1 VVELLLRD
9 VMEAFVQAPKDLG
22 SALIRGEPAE
32 GTSVVHFDVELVMA
46 GYRSALR
53 VSHMEGL
60 GEPETNHR
68 A

>member
-1 VVELLLRD
+1 
-9 VMEAFVQAPKDLG
+9 
-22 SALIRGEPAE
+22 
-32 GTSVVHFDVELVMA
+32 MA